1 MSRNGLHE
9 VPVEQ
14 SPGGALSDHYDP
26 RKKALFLSEPVY
38 TPPSVAA
45 AAVAAHET
53 GHALQDSA
61 GYAPLKIRSAMYPAV
76 AFASSAWI
84 WLLILGA
91 VLNALNL
98 VAFAVTTFAYFLPQ
112 IADYRDVWG
121 VLKGLSWPWAF
132 VLAAATI
139 LNLITFAPPWQ
150 VVLPG
155 LPFRRAFVL
164 TQVATALAMVVPAGA
179 AVGIAG
185 AYGILRRWGY
195 PGREIGRG
203 VTLVSLWNQFA
214 NLSYPAIAVVLLAA
228 FGADSPVLAT
238 AGFVGAAVLVVA
250 VGALVAMLSSGR
262 TATWIGDR
270 TAATVD
276 WIRAK
281 IGREPVLWG
290 GVSFER
296 FRGDTV
302 YLLRRRWHALTL
314 ATYGGTLT
322 VFLVLL
328 IALRALDVPGSEVT
342 AVEAFAPWSLAR

>member
-1 MSRNGLHE
+1 
-9 VPVEQ
+9 
-14 SPGGALSDHYDP
+14 
-26 RKKALFLSEPVY
+26 
-38 TPPSVAA
+38 
-45 AAVAAHET
+45 
-53 GHALQDSA
+53 
-61 GYAPLKIRSAMYPAV
+61 
-76 AFASSAWI
+76 
-84 WLLILGA
+84 
-91 VLNALNL
+91 
-98 VAFAVTTFAYFLPQ
+98 
-112 IADYRDVWG
+112 

-214 NLSYPAIAVVLLAA
+214 NLSYPAIALVLLAA

-238 AGFVGAAVLVVA
+238 AAFVGAAVLIVA
-250 VGALVAMLSSGR
+250 VAALVAMLSSGR

-270 TAATVD
+270 TAAAVD
-276 WIRAK
+276 WLRARV
-281 IGREPVLWG
+281 GREPVLWG

-302 YLLRRRWHALTL
+302 YLLRRRWHVLTF
-314 ATYGGTLT
+314 ATYAGTLT

-328 IALRALDVPGSEVT
+328 LALRALDVPGSEVT
-342 AVEAFAPWSLAR
+342 AAEAFAAWSLARLLGTVPITPGGVGVVELGMTGALLAFGGNNAGVVAAVLVYRFLTMIPTIVLGLLAALTVRRGGTSPGSRSRSAAASPAGASEASRSADGAGG